1 MTTMVAAESA
11 VAPSSPAC
19 PGCRTAIERPRVL
32 LRGRDRLTGAPGRFA
47 VLACPACGLAFTYPR
62 LDGEDFAVYYPE
74 TYSAY
79 EPNVSDRRPSL
90 GERLG
95 AIQRQA
101 IVRFG
106 PYRRVWQRPPGR
118 LLDVG
123 CGTGDLAAV
132 FARRGWSAA
141 GIEPSAAAAQH
152 ARAIG
157 VEAVAGT
164 LADAPW
170 ADGEFDAIVFNHS
183 LEHIDDPA
191 AALAEAARLLRP
203 GGLLAIAVPNFG
215 SWHRR
220 LFGSAWFQL
229 DLPRHL
235 QHFDRDS
242 LSALVEA
249 VGLRP
254 IEITAASMRPSP
266 IGSVQ
271 YATLG
276 RLRFQGRGFRLL
288 AWALAPLLFLSDRV
302 LEGDCLHLVA
312 ERRLPTSSNEDRCR
326 KR

>member
-1 MTTMVAAESA
+1 MTPALAERSP
-11 VAPSSPAC
+11 VAPAQVSC
-19 PGCRTAIERPRVL
+19 PGCESALERPRVL
-32 LRGRDRLTGAPGRFA
+32 LRGHDRLTGAPGDFT
-47 VLACPACGLAFTYPR
+47 VLACPQCGLAFTHPR
-62 LDGEDFAVYYPE
+62 LRPEEFAVYYPE
-74 TYSAY
+74 SYSAY
-79 EPNVSDRRPSL
+79 EPNVGERRPSL

-95 AIQRQA
+95 SLQRQA

-106 PYRRVWQRPPGR
+106 PYREVWRRHPGR

-123 CGTGDLAAV
+123 CGTGDLAAI

-141 GIEPSAAAAQH
+141 GIEPSTTAAEH

-157 VEAVAGT
+157 VEAVTGT

-170 ADGEFDAIVFNHS
+170 DDGEFDAILFNHS
-183 LEHIDDPA
+183 LEHIDEPA
-191 AALAEAARLLRP
+191 QALAEAARLLRP

-242 LSALVEA
+242 LSALVESA
-249 VGLRP
+249 SLRP
-254 IEITAASMRPSP
+254 VEISAASMRPSP
-266 IGSVQ
+266 LGSIQ

-276 RLRFQGRGFRLL
+276 RLRFKGRGFRLL
-288 AWALAPLLFLSDRV
+288 AWALAPLLFLSDR
-302 LEGDCLHLVA
+302 LFEGDCLHLVA
-312 ERRLPTSSNEDRCR
+312 ER
-326 KR
+326 

>member
-1 MTTMVAAESA
+1 MNTTLIDI
-11 VAPSSPAC
+11 SSPTSSPPGC
-19 PGCRTAIERPRVL
+19 PGCGNLVEHPQVL
-32 LRGRDRLTGAPGRFA
+32 LRGHDRLTGAPGNFT
-47 VLACPACGLAFTYPR
+47 VLSCPDCGLAFTHPR
-62 LDGEDFAVYYPE
+62 LRPEDFATYYPE
-74 TYSAY
+74 SYSAY
-79 EPNVSDRRPSL
+79 EPNVSDRPSL

-95 AIQRQA
+95 SLQRQA
-101 IVRFG
+101 IVQLG
-106 PYRRVWQRPPGR
+106 PYRKVWQRPSGR

-123 CGTGDLAAV
+123 CGTGDLAA
-132 FARRGWSAA
+132 FFGRRGWSVA
-141 GIEPSAAAAQH
+141 GIEPSSAAAAH

-170 ADGEFDAIVFNHS
+170 KDGEFDAILFNHS

-191 AALAEAARLLRP
+191 RAVAVAARLLRP

-235 QHFDRDS
+235 QHFDRAS
-242 LSALVEA
+242 LSTLVEA
-249 VGLRP
+249 AGLRP
-254 IEITAASMRPSP
+254 VEISAASMRPSP
-266 IGSVQ
+266 LGSLQ

-276 RLRFQGRGFRLL
+276 RLRFEGRGFRIL
-288 AWALAPLLFLSDRV
+288 AWALAPLLFLSDRL

-312 ERRLPTSSNEDRCR
+312 ER
-326 KR
+326 

>member
-1 MTTMVAAESA
+1 MTATLTDKPAATAEQA
-11 VAPSSPAC
+11 VC
-19 PGCRTAIERPRVL
+19 PGCGTDAAGATVL
-32 LRGRDRLTGAPGRFA
+32 LRGHDRLTGAPGQFS

-62 LDGEDFAVYYPE
+62 LRPEEFALYYPQS
-74 TYSAY
+74 YSAY
-79 EPNVSDRRPSL
+79 EPNVSEHRSL

-95 AIQRQA
+95 ALQRQA

-106 PYRRVWQRPPGR
+106 PYRKVWERPPGR

-123 CGTGDLAAV
+123 CGTGDLAAL

-141 GIEPSAAAAQH
+141 GIEPSAAAAEH
-152 ARAIG
+152 ARAVG
-157 VEAVAGT
+157 VEAVTGT

-170 ADGEFDAIVFNHS
+170 EEGEFDAILFNHS
-183 LEHIDDPA
+183 LEHVDDPA
-191 AALAEAARLLRP
+191 GAIAAAARLLRP

-235 QHFDRDS
+235 QHFDRSS

-249 VGLRP
+249 AGLRP
-254 IEITAASMRPSP
+254 VEITAASMRPSP
-266 IGSVQ
+266 LGSFQ

-276 RLRFQGRGFRLL
+276 RLRFEGRGFRLL
-288 AWALAPLLFLSDRV
+288 AWALAPLLFLSDR
-302 LEGDCLHLVA
+302 LAEGDCLHLVA
-312 ERRLPTSSNEDRCR
+312 ET
-326 KR
+326 

>member
-1 MTTMVAAESA
+1 MRAS
-11 VAPSSPAC
+11 C
-19 PGCRTAIERPRVL
+19 PGCGNVTERPEVL
-32 LRGRDRLTGAPGRFA
+32 LQGHDRLTGAPGEFD
-47 VLACPACGLAFTYPR
+47 VLACPACELAFTHPR
-62 LDGEDFAVYYPE
+62 PAPEDFATYYPE
-74 TYSAY
+74 SYSAY
-79 EPNVSDRRPSL
+79 EPNVNGHRPSL

-95 AIQRQA
+95 SLQRQA

-106 PYRRVWQRPPGR
+106 PYRQVWKRPPGR

-123 CGTGDLAAV
+123 CGTGDLAAL
-132 FARRGWSAA
+132 FGSRGWSVA
-141 GIEPSAAAAQH
+141 GIEPSATAAEH
-152 ARAIG
+152 ARTIG

-170 ADGEFDAIVFNHS
+170 PDGEFDAILFNHS
-183 LEHIDDPA
+183 LEHIDEPA
-191 AALAEAARLLRP
+191 QAVAEAARLLRP

-242 LSALVEA
+242 LATLVEA
-249 VGLRP
+249 ADLRP
-254 IEITAASMRPSP
+254 VEITAATMRPSP
-266 IGSVQ
+266 LGSVQ

-276 RLRFQGRGFRLL
+276 RLRFEGRGFRLL
-288 AWALAPLLFLSDRV
+288 AWALAPLLFLSDRF

-312 ERRLPTSSNEDRCR
+312 ER
-326 KR
+326 

>member
-1 MTTMVAAESA
+1 MSSTLAEKSTSAAEQTN
-11 VAPSSPAC
+11 C
-19 PGCRTAIERPRVL
+19 PGCGTAVGRAAVL
-32 LRGRDRLTGAPGRFA
+32 LRGHDRLTGAPGDFS
-47 VLACPACGLAFTYPR
+47 VLGCPNCGLAFTHPR
-62 LDGEDFAVYYPE
+62 LQPEDFATYYPE
-74 TYSAY
+74 SYSAY

-95 AIQRQA
+95 SLQRRA

-106 PYRRVWQRPPGR
+106 PYRKVWQRPPGR

-123 CGTGDLAAV
+123 CGTGDLAAI
-132 FARRGWSAA
+132 FSRRGWSAA
-141 GIEPSAAAAQH
+141 GIEPSATAVEH

-170 ADGEFDAIVFNHS
+170 KDGEFDAILFNHS
-183 LEHIDDPA
+183 LEHIDEPA
-191 AALAEAARLLRP
+191 DALAEAARLLRP

-249 VGLRP
+249 AGLRP
-254 IEITAASMRPSP
+254 VEISAASMRPSP
-266 IGSVQ
+266 LGSLQ

-276 RLRFQGRGFRLL
+276 RLRFEGRGFRIL
-288 AWALAPLLFLSDRV
+288 AWSLTPLLFLSDR
-302 LEGDCLHLVA
+302 LFEGDCLHLVA
-312 ERRLPTSSNEDRCR
+312 ER
-326 KR
+326 